1 MATTV
6 SEELLQKA
14 VTAYRTY
21 GSQRKA
27 AKELGVPKSTMNG
40 WLQKAKEEG
49 LTRHEDPAINKA
61 MEVVNTFVN
70 PGGMWIKTGKDDEGV
85 DRSVYLP
92 KQAVEAENV
101 LQRVIER
108 MSEIPP
114 VKPTSVRVAGKQSLL
129 TTYCLADVHFGMQS
143 WGLEAGSDFNL
154 EIASKR
160 IREWTSGL
168 VESSPASSEALILD
182 VGDFTHQDDQ
192 RNRTPGHGH
201 QLDVAGRFY
210 ETIDI
215 GITSLI
221 TAVEIA
227 LHKHERVTVRILP
240 GNHNPHAHIPLTVG
254 LYYRFM
260 NEPRVTVIKDP
271 REHYCHV
278 FGNNM
283 IVAWHGDKATP
294 QQMALALPAIYRKE
308 LGATTHHYMFSG
320 HKHKHKSEDIGWIT
334 WEQLRAVTDKDAYA
348 ANYPFTARSEMQA
361 ITYKLSGGE
370 ACRFRAGP
378 ELIL

>member
-1 MATTV
+1 MSSVTD
-6 SEELLQKA
+6 ELLTDA
-14 VTAYRTY
+14 IAAYRKH

-27 AKELGVPKSTMNG
+27 ADELGISRWTLRS
-40 WLQKAKEEG
+40 WLDKAKDLG
-49 LTRHEDPAINKA
+49 LARHEDPAINRG
-61 MEVVNTFVN
+61 MEAVNTFVN
-70 PGGMWIKTGKDDEGV
+70 PGGMWIKTGKDDEGTA
-85 DRSVYLP
+85 RSVYLP
-92 KQAVEAENV
+92 KQAVDAEKV
-101 LQRVIER
+101 LNRVIER

-114 VKPTSVRVAGKQSLL
+114 VKPVPVKVAGKQDLM
-129 TTYCLADVHFGMQS
+129 TTYCLADVHFGMRA
-143 WGLEAGSDFNL
+143 WGLEAGAKYDL

-168 VESSPASSEALILD
+168 VEASPASSEALILD

-192 RNRTPGHGH
+192 RNVTPGHGH

-210 ETIDI
+210 ETVDI
-215 GITSLI
+215 GIMSLI

-254 LYYRFM
+254 LYYRFI

-283 IVAWHGDKATP
+283 IVAWHGDKASP

-308 LGATTHHYMFSG
+308 LGATTHHFLFSG

-334 WEQLRAVTDKDAYA
+334 WEQLRAVTEKDAYA

-361 ITYKLSGGE
+361 ITYRLSGGE
-370 ACRFRAGP
+370 ACRFRVGP
-378 ELIL
+378 EITL